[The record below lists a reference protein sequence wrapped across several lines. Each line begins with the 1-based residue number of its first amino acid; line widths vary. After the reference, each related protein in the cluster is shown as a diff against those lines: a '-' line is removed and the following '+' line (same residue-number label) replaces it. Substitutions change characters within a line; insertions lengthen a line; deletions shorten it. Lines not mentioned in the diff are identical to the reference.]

1 MVEITGT
8 PMMTVTLSSGITRVK
23 YETAVSVDIYN
34 AAENDIYISN
44 ADNFD
49 NGAYFIIPGG
59 GSYNNLHIGTAA
71 GTDLYI
77 KSESA
82 SSVSIVCGR
91 Y

>member
-8 PMMTVTLSSGITRVK
+8 PMMTVTVSTGITRVK
-23 YETAVSVDIYN
+23 YETAVAVDIYN

-44 ADNFD
+44 AADFD
-49 NGAYFIIPGG
+49 NGTYFIIPAG

-71 GTDLYI
+71 GTDLFI
-77 KSESA
+77 KSEFA
-82 SSVSIVCGR
+82 GSVSIVCGR